1 MKSLLERISS
11 KHKAQHDEEDTDHL
25 DNTDLEYQ
33 RQQNSDDLEDCLA
46 LLTWDDASRQKLI
59 VDPAFFLEVAT
70 A

>member
-33 RQQNSDDLEDCLA
+33 RQQYSDDLEDCLA

-59 VDPAFFLEVAT
+59 VDPEFFLEVAT